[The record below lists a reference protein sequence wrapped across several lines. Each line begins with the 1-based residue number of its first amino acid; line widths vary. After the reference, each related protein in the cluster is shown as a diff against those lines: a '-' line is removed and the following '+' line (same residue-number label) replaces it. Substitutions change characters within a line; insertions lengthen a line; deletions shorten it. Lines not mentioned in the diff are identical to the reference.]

1 MRKNL
6 LLSIVLSI
14 FTLFVLGLNAQTQ
27 FVNPGFEEWEEIG
40 YGPNIIEPVN
50 WSSIKSTDD
59 DNLNGV
65 APLVWARSEIGNA
78 HSGDYSLYLYAV
90 SIFGF
95 VAPGTITNGRVHAD
109 MNPDSGYTYTDPD
122 HEEWHTR
129 IIAKPDSLIGWYR
142 ANPMP
147 GDYARIR
154 AVVHRGYIAVSESM
168 DTTGFIGSG
177 TLLLSEEPV
186 NEWRRFSM
194 PIHYYLNDDPEFIL
208 LTISC
213 SKGVD
218 AIEGSELWIDD
229 LELIY
234 NNGTGIAEE
243 NPDDLHLFASGNQLH
258 VQIES
263 EKKEDY
269 FLRVYDAMGQLRLQD
284 TGKTNQ
290 SNLHSYNLPSGIYIV
305 SVSYKNK
312 LLTKKVV
319 L

>member
-40 YGPNIIEPVN
+40 YGPDIIEPVN

-65 APLVWARSEIGNA
+65 APLVWGLSSAPGYV

-177 TLLLSEEPV
+177 TL
-186 NEWRRFSM
+186 
-194 PIHYYLNDDPEFIL
+194 
-208 LTISC
+208 SC

-243 NPDDLHLFASGNQLH
+243 NPDDLK
-258 VQIES
+258 V
-263 EKKEDY
+263 KKKKII
-269 FLRVYDAMGQLRLQD
+269 FCVFMMQWVNCVYKIPVRRIRA
-284 TGKTNQ
+284 T
-290 SNLHSYNLPSGIYIV
+290 YIV
-305 SVSYKNK
+305 ITYHQVYTSSASVIKINC
-312 LLTKKVV
+312 
-319 L
+319 